1 MSFNGIPGLSFMTW
15 GVTPPRNMLE
25 AALGMHA
32 RLRKNLSAELSLQGD
47 YGRGV
52 RADSIEEHLVWGF

>member
-1 MSFNGIPGLSFMTW
+1 
-15 GVTPPRNMLE
+15 VTPPRNMLE